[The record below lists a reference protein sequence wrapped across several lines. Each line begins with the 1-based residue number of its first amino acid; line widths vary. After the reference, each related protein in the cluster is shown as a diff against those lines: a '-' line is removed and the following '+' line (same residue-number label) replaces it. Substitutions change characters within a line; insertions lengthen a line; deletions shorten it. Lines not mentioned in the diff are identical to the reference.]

1 MFDSLKH
8 WFDSLAQ
15 ESKLFEHPEDEALHS
30 ALASVLYHIV
40 SANKQVDKREMR
52 LFANIMKKEFELQ
65 NDQIDHLYQAASQS
79 TADWHND
86 LHTINSFLK
95 TKPVVRMNFMKK
107 LIQLI
112 DVDGI
117 QENELE
123 AFYET
128 LHEVFPEI
136 KQV

>member
-8 WFDSLAQ
+8 WFDSLAE

-30 ALASVLYHIV
+30 ALAAVLYHFV
-40 SANKQVDKREMR
+40 SANKQVDKREMH
-52 LFANIMKKEFELQ
+52 LFERIMKQEFDLQ
-65 NDQIDHLYQAASQS
+65 DNQIDYLYQAASQS
-79 TADWHND
+79 AADWHGD
-86 LHTINSFLK
+86 LHTINGFLK
-95 TKPVVRMNFMKK
+95 TRPIMRMTFMKK
-107 LIQLI
+107 LIQLV

-136 KQV
+136 KQP

>member
-8 WFDSLAQ
+8 WFHALKQ
-15 ESKLFEHPEDEALHS
+15 ESKLFEHPEDEVLHS

-40 SANKQVDKREMR
+40 NANKIINEREMQ
-52 LFANIMKKEFELQ
+52 LFTRIMKQEFDLKD
-65 NDQIDHLYQAASQS
+65 DQIDHLYQTAKQS
-79 TADWHND
+79 TADWHSD
-86 LHTINSFLK
+86 LHTINEFLK
-95 TKPVVRMNFMKK
+95 TNPVVRMNFMKK

-136 KQV
+136 KQP

>member
-8 WFDSLAQ
+8 WFDSLAE
-15 ESKLFEHPEDEALHS
+15 ESKLFEHPEDEVLHS
-30 ALASVLYHIV
+30 ALAAVLYHFV
-40 SANKQVDKREMR
+40 SANKQVDKREMH
-52 LFANIMKKEFELQ
+52 LFERIMKQEFDLQ
-65 NDQIDHLYQAASQS
+65 DNQIDHLYQAASQS
-79 TADWHND
+79 TADWHSD
-86 LHTINSFLK
+86 LHTINGFLK
-95 TKPVVRMNFMKK
+95 TRPIMRMTFMKK
-107 LIQLI
+107 LIQLV

-136 KQV
+136 KQP

>member
-8 WFDSLAQ
+8 WFDSLA
-15 ESKLFEHPEDEALHS
+15 EDSKLFEHPDDEALHS
-30 ALASVLYHIV
+30 ALASVLYHII
-40 SANKQVDKREMR
+40 SADKQVDKREVH
-52 LFANIMKKEFELQ
+52 LFEKIMKQEFDLL
-65 NDQIDHLYQAASQS
+65 NDQINHLYQAASQS

-86 LHTINSFLK
+86 LHTINHFLK
-95 TKPVVRMNFMKK
+95 NKPLVRLDFMKK
-107 LIQLI
+107 LIQLV

-136 KQV
+136 KQP

>member
-128 LHEVFPEI
+128 LHEIFPEI

>member
-15 ESKLFEHPEDEALHS
+15 ESKLFEHSEDEALHS

-40 SANKQVDKREMR
+40 SANKQVDKREIH
-52 LFANIMKKEFELQ
+52 LFEKIMEQEFDL
-65 NDQIDHLYQAASQS
+65 NKDQVDHLYQAASQS
-79 TADWHND
+79 TTDWHGD
-86 LHTINSFLK
+86 LHTINHFLK
-95 TKPVVRMNFMKK
+95 SKPAVRMNFMKK
-107 LIQLI
+107 LIQLV

-117 QENELE
+117 QDDELE

-136 KQV
+136 RER

>member
-40 SANKQVDKREMR
+40 SANKQVDKREIH
-52 LFANIMKKEFELQ
+52 LFEKIMKQEFDLQ
-65 NDQIDHLYQAASQS
+65 SDQIHHLYQAASQS
-79 TADWHND
+79 TADWHGD
-86 LHTINSFLK
+86 LHTINRFLK
-95 TKPVVRMNFMKK
+95 NRPVVRLNFMRK
-107 LIQLI
+107 LIQLV

-123 AFYET
+123 VFYET

-136 KQV
+136 KEL

>member
-8 WFDSLAQ
+8 WFGSLAE

-30 ALASVLYHIV
+30 ALAAVLYHIV
-40 SANKQVDKREMR
+40 SANKQVDKREMH
-52 LFANIMKKEFELQ
+52 LFERIMKQEFDLQ
-65 NDQIDHLYQAASQS
+65 DNQIDHLYQAASQS
-79 TADWHND
+79 TADWHSD
-86 LHTINSFLK
+86 LHTINGFLK
-95 TKPVVRMNFMKK
+95 TRPIMRMTFMKK
-107 LIQLI
+107 LIQLV

-136 KQV
+136 KQP

>member
-15 ESKLFEHPEDEALHS
+15 ESKLFQHPEDEALHS

-40 SANKQVDKREMR
+40 NANKQVDKREMR
-52 LFANIMKKEFELQ
+52 LFTKIMKQEFGLKD
-65 NDQIDHLYQAASQS
+65 DQIDYLYQTASQS
-79 TADWHND
+79 TADWHSD
-86 LHTINSFLK
+86 LHTINEFLK

-107 LIQLI
+107 LIQLV

-136 KQV
+136 KEL